1 MAQNLYK
8 NKIKKLKEALSQGL
22 LEKDELISLV
32 LLCMIAGKSVFLFG
46 PPGTAKSLISR
57 RVSCAFQS
65 NRFFDYL
72 MNRFSTPE
80 EIFGPLKLSELRQD
94 RLVRSVDGFLPSA
107 DFAFLDE
114 IWKSSPAI
122 LNSLLTIINEKTFR
136 NGKENV
142 KVPLRGLVA
151 ASNELPQKG
160 QSLEALYDRFIMRLI
175 VPPLKQKANFK
186 KLLQSKN
193 ISDKVAI
200 SENFSNDELEAIKT
214 QSNAVTIPNN
224 VLETI
229 ELLRLKIDDFN
240 TQNAKSAE
248 SNKPKDSKDS
258 GDSKDSQDSS
268 DSQDSQEPI
277 YISER
282 RWVAVVELLRFCAVL
297 NDRDFVDMSDLVL
310 LRHCL
315 WSNENEIEIIERLL
329 EESFMASM
337 ASATKIF
344 ADESKYNELKKQIEL
359 EIKPTKYHTK
369 TIEGK
374 QFIKFTTK
382 LILPDGTKKI
392 DIYADEAHLNDTK
405 RHRAYCYDEKGLFT
419 QSETID
425 YQFNLANNECEFFVD
440 ENAPHQHKYQSFLH
454 SPISFNPL
462 LGLANSSLSPSK
474 LPLKSKNEKLLATT
488 KDSLQNACENLLQ
501 SLDNKKAQCE
511 AQIKEMHNCD
521 NIFVSD
527 YAMMTNALNLAK
539 EQCTQ
544 LIIETQKLRD
554 KVQNVDS

>member
-258 GDSKDSQDSS
+258 GESNN
-268 DSQDSQEPI
+268 SQEPI

-310 LRHCL
+310 LKHCL

-329 EESFMASM
+329 GESFM

-344 ADESKYNELKKQIEL
+344 VDERKYNKLKKEIEL
-359 EIKPTKYHTK
+359 ILNNKSICYTE
-369 TIEGK
+369 TIRGK
-374 QFIKFTTK
+374 QFIKFTKT
-382 LILPDGTKKI
+382 LTTPSGTEAI
-392 DIYADEAHLNDTK
+392 DIYANEAHLEDTE
-405 RHRAYCYDEKGLFT
+405 RHRAYCYNEEGRFAPSD
-419 QSETID
+419 I
-425 YQFNLANNECEFFVD
+425 YYRFNLANNECEFFVD
-440 ENAPHQHKYQSFLH
+440 ENARLYERDSHHFRFFDEKRGIALKS
-454 SPISFNPL
+454 I
-462 LGLANSSLSPSK
+462 SPSK
-474 LPLKSKNEKLLATT
+474 LPLKPKDESLFTT
-488 KDSLQNACENLLQ
+488 TQSLQNACENLLQ
-501 SLDNKKAQCE
+501 SLDSKKAQCE
-511 AQIKEMHNCD
+511 AQIKEMHNYD

-527 YAMMTNALNLAK
+527 YAMIINALNLAK

-554 KVQNVDS
+554 KVQNADL

>member
-8 NKIKKLKEALSQGL
+8 NKIKKLKEALQQGL
-22 LEKDELISLV
+22 LEKDEIISLV
-32 LLCMIAGKSVFLFG
+32 LLCMIAGKSVFLYG

-80 EIFGPLKLSELRQD
+80 EVFGPLKLSELRQD

-142 KVPLRGLVA
+142 KVPLRGLIS

-175 VPPLKQKANFK
+175 VPPLMQKASFK

-193 ISDKVAI
+193 ISDKVAV
-200 SENFSNDELEAIKT
+200 SENFSNDELEAIKA
-214 QSNAVTIPNN
+214 QSNAVNIPNN
-224 VLETI
+224 VVEI
-229 ELLRLKIDDFN
+229 MEILRLKIDDFN
-240 TQNAKSAE
+240 AQNAKNAE
-248 SNKPKDSKDS
+248 SKNAESKNDL
-258 GDSKDSQDSS
+258 SK
-268 DSQDSQEPI
+268 SQEPI

-297 NDRDFVDMSDLVL
+297 NDRDFVDMSDLIL
-310 LRHCL
+310 LKHCL
-315 WSNENEIEIIERLL
+315 WSNESEIEIIERLL
-329 EESFMASM
+329 GEAFI
-337 ASATKIF
+337 ASATKMF
-344 ADESKYNELKKQIEL
+344 ADERKYNKLKKEVEL
-359 EIKPTKYHTK
+359 ILNNKSICHTEAIK
-369 TIEGK
+369 GK
-374 QFIKFTTK
+374 RFIKFTKT
-382 LILPDGTKKI
+382 LTTLNGTETI
-392 DIYADEAHLNDTK
+392 DIYANEAHLEDSR
-405 RHRAYCYDEKGLFT
+405 RHKAYCYDKNGKFAE
-419 QSETID
+419 SANIY

-440 ENAPHQHKYQSFLH
+440 ENALMYEWGSKSFTRLFDEKRG
-454 SPISFNPL
+454 ISL
-462 LGLANSSLSPSK
+462 KSISPSK
-474 LPLKSKNEKLLATT
+474 LPLKPKIENAFATT

-501 SLDNKKAQCE
+501 SLDNKNAQCE
-511 AQIKEMHNCD
+511 AQIKEMQNCD

-527 YAMMTNALNLAK
+527 YAMIINALNEAK

-544 LIIETQKLRD
+544 LIIEAQKLRD
-554 KVQNVDS
+554 KVQNMAL